1 MGFFDTIRAAL
12 SRFMSGRYGADQLGM
27 SMLWTS
33 LIMSI
38 VGSFAK
44 APVLTLLADALL
56 IYMFFRMLS
65 KNRYK
70 RQHENQ
76 VYLQKTYKM
85 RQSMTEWMNRVKNSK
100 KYRYFTCPQCKKR
113 LRVPRGVG
121 SITITCKGCG
131 NKFDKKA

>member
-1 MGFFDTIRAAL
+1 MGFLNNIRAAL
-12 SRFMSGRYGADQLGM
+12 TRFMSGRYGADQLGM
-27 SMLWTS
+27 TMLWTS
-33 LIMSI
+33 LAMSI
-38 VGSFAK
+38 IGSVSGLG
-44 APVLTLLADALL
+44 VLTLLADALL
-56 IYMFFRMLS
+56 IYMFFRMFS

-76 VYLQKTYKM
+76 VYLQRTYKA
-85 RQSMTEWMNRVKNSK
+85 RQSVTEWMNRMKNSK

>member
-1 MGFFDTIRAAL
+1 MGFFDKIRAAL

-76 VYLQKTYKM
+76 VYLQKTYKI
-85 RQSMTEWMNRVKNSK
+85 TKAVNEWVNRMKNSK

>member
-1 MGFFDTIRAAL
+1 MRFFDKIRSSFA
-12 SRFMSGRYGADQLGM
+12 SFMAGRYGADQLGM
-27 SMLWTS
+27 TMLWTA
-33 LIMSI
+33 LVLSI
-38 VGSFAK
+38 VGSLSGLGL
-44 APVLTLLADALL
+44 LTLMADALL
-56 IYMFFRMLS
+56 LLMFWRMLS
-65 KNRYK
+65 KDRLK

-76 VYLQKTYKM
+76 TYLQKTYGARKAV
-85 RQSMTEWMNRVKNSK
+85 TEWINRVKNGK

>member
-1 MGFFDTIRAAL
+1 MGFFDKIRAAL

-56 IYMFFRMLS
+56 VYMFFRMLS